1 MGQRTEEGRSD
12 AHTEV
17 ESGHVALCS
26 STFKWISNTHTSYKE
41 LALFTVTAWMDKS
54 VIRTII

>member
-17 ESGHVALCS
+17 ESS
-26 STFKWISNTHTSYKE
+26 STLKWISTTHICHKE